1 MPSEQPSTLSTIVG
15 GGLRSIAASVPGLAS
30 IGQAWNEYENYR
42 TGERITELMNN
53 LKNKLESLQDKVDNI
68 EDIYQKTRDQFFSL
82 LEVTVEK
89 VSKEFSKQKREI
101 YADVLTNLSFQRHEY
116 PYEDKVAVIHSL
128 DALNP
133 ADLEVLKLFRQQDQS
148 AVRELNW
155 RSLNLPGDDINQ
167 KFCELISMLARLES
181 RGLII
186 TTKMP
191 GSLVIYP
198 PDGLDQSI
206 ARLIE
211 TQYRVLPLGQKI
223 LSTLE

>member
-1 MPSEQPSTLSTIVG
+1 MPSGQQSTLSIIVS

-42 TGERITELMNN
+42 TGERITELMDN
-53 LKNKLESLQDKVDNI
+53 LKNKLKSLQDRIENI
-68 EDIYQKTRDQFFSL
+68 EDIYQKTSDQFFSL

-101 YADVLTNLSFQRHEY
+101 YADVLTNLSFQQHEY

-133 ADLEVLKLFRQQDQS
+133 ADLEVLKLFRGKDQS
-148 AVRELNW
+148 AVKELDW
-155 RSLNLPGDDINQ
+155 QSLNLPGDDINQ
-167 KFCELISMLARLES
+167 KLSELISMLARLES

-186 TTKMP
+186 TART
-191 GSLVIYP
+191 GNLAIYP
-198 PDGLDQSI
+198 PEGLDKSI
-206 ARLIE
+206 ALLIE
-211 TQYRVLPLGQKI
+211 TQYRILPLGQRI